1 MPADRSVLYFARYW
15 LARPPRNSTWM
26 PKREV
31 NGGIMSVR
39 ITGSGDPATTTL
51 PSFFAVARISFHSFS
66 QPFCWAEAV
75 LIQNKTKRIT
85 LSMAYLL
92 YLTATTPA
100 DAGRAKFLAPVVV
113 FTSEAETPRRAGN
126 RNSRLRPLVVPRR
139 EKRGRE

>member
-1 MPADRSVLYFARYW
+1 MPAARSVLYFARYW

-26 PKREV
+26 PKREA
-31 NGGIMSVR
+31 NRGIMSVR

-51 PSFFAVARISFHSFS
+51 PSFVAARISFHSFS

-75 LIQNKTKRIT
+75 LTQNKTKRIT

-92 YLTATTPA
+92 YLTAITPA

-126 RNSRLRPLVVPRR
+126 RNPRLEIPFCCPQAER
-139 EKRGRE
+139 ES